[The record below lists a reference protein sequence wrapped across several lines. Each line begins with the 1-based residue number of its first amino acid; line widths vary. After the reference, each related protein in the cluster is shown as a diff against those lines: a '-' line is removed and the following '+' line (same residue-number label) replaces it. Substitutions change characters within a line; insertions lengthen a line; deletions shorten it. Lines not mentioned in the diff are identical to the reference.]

1 MVIHGTLPMKTNKQ
15 PCVTDY
21 LSCREQYKLELGRL
35 NRIEAQLFDIFNVDN
50 AADLEDA
57 SLKSRSVKNHPAR
70 TMLELFQQQELI
82 FDRASMIFECATEL
96 QKRKVQH
103 EQRQLDNDI
112 KQIEC

>member
-1 MVIHGTLPMKTNKQ
+1 MKTNKE

-57 SLKSRSVKNHPAR
+57 SLKSRSVKNHPAN
-70 TMLELFQQQELI
+70 TMLELFQQQAVV
-82 FDRASMIFECATEL
+82 FDRASMIFECATSL
-96 QKRKVQH
+96 
-103 EQRQLDNDI
+103 QRQRVEHQQ
-112 KQIEC
+112 KQLNQSFLSIDC